1 MYGVQPGIFQ
11 NYTRAANNQFPP
23 FGRVHLVK
31 MANIAGSEHFMHEL
45 DADVNMN
52 RRRVQTSR
60 KGPFRGT
67 TGHIKTMARSTHV
80 VYRVRGGV
88 IQITIYRGVLKR
100 ELDVLIGKLGA
111 HRVSTEKTICMLVI
125 RGKKRKLG
133 YLQTLKL
140 AALRGAILR
149 GLSDAKSVGIALHD
163 TVKKGMIHRTHRPER
178 EYA

>member
-1 MYGVQPGIFQ
+1 MPPPPRHAAVGRRVWPPPPRHAAAVLNNVMPHAVRVGAGLQNVPAPLHVRQQHRNTLDTINAHGMYGVQPGIFQ

-80 VYRVRGGV
+80 VYRVV
-88 IQITIYRGVLKR
+88 Y
-100 ELDVLIGKLGA
+100 
-111 HRVSTEKTICMLVI
+111 
-125 RGKKRKLG
+125 
-133 YLQTLKL
+133 
-140 AALRGAILR
+140 
-149 GLSDAKSVGIALHD
+149 
-163 TVKKGMIHRTHRPER
+163 
-178 EYA
+178 